1 MEKKAK
7 KNQYVRQW
15 RVTERSRRRHNA
27 FISDYVKI
35 KFGNVYNEGVCFFNA
50 LNNLYPEKL
59 DLRKTKEYRN
69 WKQAIKNTSNP
80 ESAIIVQTLSTTTET
95 VMNEGQQNEILSYNE
110 EISSES
116 NNEESSSESNNEESG
131 SESNSE
137 ESGSESNSEESDTE
151 SNTEINTE
159 ENQGEM
165 DEESQTYNDNM
176 LLQIPLQDYFTITK
190 PQADSTDYNV
200 EISPGDDF
208 QPFTDERLREII
220 DELRNDPELQNI
232 FVDPHPEN
240 VDQEDEGVE
249 LPTLE
254 EEVELDFEPFD
265 YRLEVELEDW

>member
-80 ESAIIVQTLSTTTET
+80 KSAIIVQTLFTTTET
-95 VMNEGQQNEILSYNE
+95 VMNEGQQNEILSY
-110 EISSES
+110 
-116 NNEESSSESNNEESG
+116 NEESSSESNNEESG

-137 ESGSESNSEESDTE
+137 ESDTE
-151 SNTEINTE
+151 SNTEINTQ

-190 PQADSTDYNV
+190 PQADSTDYN
-200 EISPGDDF
+200 ISGDDF

>member
-69 WKQAIKNTSNP
+69 WKQAIKNTSNNP

-110 EISSES
+110 E
-116 NNEESSSESNNEESG
+116 SSSESNN
-131 SESNSE
+131 E

-159 ENQGEM
+159 ENQGET

-190 PQADSTDYNV
+190 PQADSTGYNV
-200 EISPGDDF
+200 EISTGDDF

-232 FVDPHPEN
+232 FVDPHLEN